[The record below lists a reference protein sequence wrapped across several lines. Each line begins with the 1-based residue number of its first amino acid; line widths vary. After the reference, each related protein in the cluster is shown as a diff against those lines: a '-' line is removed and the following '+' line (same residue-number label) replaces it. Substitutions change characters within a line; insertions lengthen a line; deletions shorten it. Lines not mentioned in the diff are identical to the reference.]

1 MFVTEGV
8 AWLGFGATR
17 EAARGRGGQSALF
30 ATRLREA
37 RDQGCRWAITE
48 TGEETPE
55 EPVNHSYRNMLRS
68 RLPAR
73 LRPPELGPHPA
84 LTAMVPAPAHPSR
97 ARAAVRLSQSRAS
110 ASWWRRSTGSMLS
123 TKVW

>member
-1 MFVTEGV
+1 MIEAFGLPPEASVIASAVVGRQGWSHFLAYDGDAAVSAAAMFVTEGV

-55 EPVNHSYRNMLRS
+55 EPVNHSYRNMLRAGFH
-68 RLPAR
+68 LAYAR
-73 LRPPELGPHPA
+73 QNW
-84 LTAMVPAPAHPSR
+84 
-97 ARAAVRLSQSRAS
+97 VRIPR
-110 ASWWRRSTGSMLS
+110 
-123 TKVW
+123 